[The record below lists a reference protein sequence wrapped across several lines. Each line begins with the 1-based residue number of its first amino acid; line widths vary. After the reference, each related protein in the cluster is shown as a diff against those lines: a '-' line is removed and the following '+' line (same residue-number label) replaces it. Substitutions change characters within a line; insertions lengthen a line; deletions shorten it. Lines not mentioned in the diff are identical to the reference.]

1 MYETENEMIARLSE
15 YYKKRLVF
23 KEVGSGY
30 GIADLIIIKNKSAFN
45 QFLNERNG
53 AFLSNSDQIKIFIF
67 LRKKKKGVSFEELV
81 QNHYISETRLKYQ
94 VLNHLIAIGAVI
106 KKNNL
111 YFRNE
116 QFSLFSPKTVAIEG
130 KLNNWKAGLTQAIR
144 YQRFA
149 EQVYV
154 ALDEDFVHRANLEEF
169 KKYNIGLISV
179 GPKVKEILPAK
190 ISPPLDPIM
199 KYGISE
205 RLVEKSPQLNARRLR
220 EIHF

>member
-1 MYETENEMIARLSE
+1 MYETENEMMIRLSD
-15 YYKKRLVF
+15 YFGKRLIF
-23 KEVGSGY
+23 KEIGSGY
-30 GIADLIIIKNKSAFN
+30 GIADLIIIKNKAAFN
-45 QFLNERNG
+45 QFVEGRKG
-53 AFLSNSDQIKIFIF
+53 VFLSNSDQIKIFKF
-67 LRKKKKGVSFEELV
+67 LRKKKRGVSFDELV

-94 VLNHLIAIGAVI
+94 VLNYLISTGAII

-116 QFSLFSPKTVAIEG
+116 QFSLFSPRTVAIEG

-154 ALDEDFVHRANLEEF
+154 ALDEDFVHRADLEEF
-169 KKYNIGLISV
+169 KKFNIGLISV
-179 GPKVKEILPAK
+179 GPKVKEILAAK

-199 KYGISE
+199 KYGIAE
-205 RLVEKSPQLNARRLR
+205 QLVEKNLKLNARRLR